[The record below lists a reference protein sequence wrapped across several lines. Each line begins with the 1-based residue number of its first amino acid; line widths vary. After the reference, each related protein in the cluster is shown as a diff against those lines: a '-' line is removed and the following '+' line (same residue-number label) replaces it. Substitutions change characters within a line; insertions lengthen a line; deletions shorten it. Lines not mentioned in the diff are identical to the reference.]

1 MTSSDFGWRLLYEAG
16 FRHEYKKAA
25 KAANNE
31 KLGRGIE
38 MKSVWR
44 TGMTGVALACSQPA
58 LAEYAVAFQA
68 PMDGVTQGAFPLN
81 NLIMLMC
88 LCVFVAV
95 FAAMFYSLFKHRKST
110 GNPGGHFHANT
121 MVEVVWTAIPFLIL
135 VGMAYPAT
143 KSIIEHHAAGDIQ
156 LDEQQVASR

>member
-1 MTSSDFGWRLLYEAG
+1 
-16 FRHEYKKAA
+16 
-25 KAANNE
+25 
-31 KLGRGIE
+31 
-38 MKSVWR
+38 MKSLWR
-44 TGMTGVALACSQPA
+44 AGITGVALLWGHPA

-68 PMDGVTQGAFPLN
+68 PVDGGAQGVFPLN

-95 FAAMFYSLFKHRKST
+95 FAATFYSLLKHRKST
-110 GNPGGHFHANT
+110 GNPAAHFHANT
-121 MVEVVWTAIPFLIL
+121 MVEVIWTAIPFLIL

-143 KSIIEHHAAGDIQ
+143 KTIIEHHAAGDMQ